1 MSGALIEIYLLEGGN
16 YMPFGQRTWP
26 CVPRI
31 GDLIVVDI
39 NGTLL
44 DAIIDA
50 VIWGTDEES
59 RSRFKIEL
67 GSPPY
72 VKVNLMAT
80 ILNKKRGRM
89 DLCDTEAYK
98 KRRQR

>member
-1 MSGALIEIYLLEGGN
+1 MEGCVIEICLLEDGN
-16 YMPFGQRTWP
+16 YMPCGQRTWP

-44 DAIIDA
+44 DAIVDA
-50 VIWGTDEES
+50 VIWGTDDES
-59 RSRFKIEL
+59 RSRFGMKL
-67 GSPPY
+67 GAPPY

-80 ILNKKRGRM
+80 IYNEKNCRM

-98 KRRQR
+98 KRRPR